1 MSSRARQKGILEQ
14 LKEGEELSVKELAD
28 LFETSDITIRRDLIA
43 LSEKGL
49 LVRTHGGA
57 MLPERTSFHQKE
69 SRSNAA
75 KEYIGKLAASY
86 VKAGDVIFM
95 DCGSTV
101 FQMCKHLRRLE
112 KLTIITN
119 SLPVVTELL
128 GQPGFTINLAGGE
141 IDAGR
146 KAVHG
151 SVALEH
157 MARYKADKAFV
168 GADGFSLANGL
179 SASGEKEASM
189 TMAMASRAKETYL
202 LCDATKLE
210 KDSYLQFA
218 APSLFDFL
226 VTDKSV
232 TTDIINKYRKAGI
245 RLVC

>member
-1 MSSRARQKGILEQ
+1 MSSKARQKGILDQ
-14 LKEGEELSVKELAD
+14 LKAGGELSVKELAD
-28 LFETSDITIRRDLIA
+28 LFETSDITIRRDLVA

-57 MLPERTSFHQKE
+57 MLPESTSFHQKE
-69 SRSNAA
+69 LRSNAA
-75 KEYIGKLAASY
+75 KASIGKLAASY

-95 DCGSTV
+95 DC
-101 FQMCKHLRRLE
+101 KHLRRLE

-119 SLPVVTELL
+119 SLPIVTELL
-128 GQPGFTINLAGGE
+128 GQPGFTINLVGGE
-141 IDAGR
+141 VDAGR

-151 SVALEH
+151 SMALEH
-157 MARYKADKAFV
+157 IARYKADKAFV
-168 GADGFSLANGL
+168 GVDGFSLANGL

-189 TMAMASRAKETYL
+189 TLAMGSRAKETYL

-210 KDSYLQFA
+210 KESYLKFA
-218 APSLFDFL
+218 PPALFDFL

-232 TTDIINKYRKAGI
+232 ASDLADKYRKAGI

>member
-1 MSSRARQKGILEQ
+1 MSSKARQKGILEQ
-14 LKEGEELSVKELAD
+14 LKAGEELSVKELAD
-28 LFETSDITIRRDLIA
+28 LFETSDITIRRDLVA

-57 MLPERTSFHQKE
+57 MLPESTSFHQKE
-69 SRSNAA
+69 LRSNAA
-75 KEYIGKLAASY
+75 KASIGKLAASY
-86 VKAGDVIFM
+86 VKTGDVVFM

-119 SLPVVTELL
+119 SLPIVTELL

-151 SVALEH
+151 SMALEH
-157 MARYKADKAFV
+157 IARYTADKAFV
-168 GADGFSLANGL
+168 GVDGFSLANGL
-179 SASGEKEASM
+179 SASGEKEASI
-189 TMAMASRAKETYL
+189 TLAMAQRAVQTYL
-202 LCDATKLE
+202 LCDASKLE

-218 APSLFDFL
+218 NHGLYHHLVADKAAPTELLLSY
-226 VTDKSV
+226 KA
-232 TTDIINKYRKAGI
+232 AGI
-245 RLVC
+245 SVMQ

>member
-1 MSSRARQKGILEQ
+1 MSSKARQKGILEQ
-14 LKEGEELSVKELAD
+14 LKRGEELSVKELAD
-28 LFETSDITIRRDLIA
+28 LFETSDITIRRDLIT

-57 MLPERTSFHQKE
+57 MLPEGTSFHQKE
-69 SRSNAA
+69 SRNNEA
-75 KEYIGKLAASY
+75 KAYIGKLAASY
-86 VKAGDVIFM
+86 VKTGDVILM

-101 FQMCKHLRRLE
+101 FQMCKHLKRLE

-146 KAVHG
+146 RAVHG
-151 SVALEH
+151 SMALEH
-157 MARYKADKAFV
+157 IARYKADKAFV
-168 GADGFSLANGL
+168 GVDGFSLANGL

-189 TMAMASRAKETYL
+189 TLAMASRAKETYL

-210 KDSYLQFA
+210 KESYLQFA
-218 APSLFDFL
+218 PPTFFDVL
-226 VTDKSV
+226 ITDKSMAGDLV
-232 TTDIINKYRKAGI
+232 DKYRKAGI
-245 RLVC
+245 RVVC

>member
-1 MSSRARQKGILEQ
+1 MSSRARQKGILDQ
-14 LKEGEELSVKELAD
+14 LKAGEELSVKELAD
-28 LFETSDITIRRDLIA
+28 LFEASDITIRRDLVA

-57 MLPERTSFHQKE
+57 MLPESTSFHQKE
-69 SRSNAA
+69 LRSNAA
-75 KEYIGKLAASY
+75 KASIAKLAASY
-86 VKAGDVIFM
+86 VKTGDVIFM

-128 GQPGFTINLAGGE
+128 GQPGFTINLVGGE
-141 IDAGR
+141 VDAGR

-151 SVALEH
+151 SMALDH
-157 MARYKADKAFV
+157 IARYKADKAFV
-168 GADGFSLANGL
+168 GVDGFSLANGL

-189 TMAMASRAKETYL
+189 TLAMGSRAKETYL

-210 KDSYLQFA
+210 KESYLKFA
-218 APSLFDFL
+218 PPALFDFL
-226 VTDKSV
+226 ITDKSV
-232 TTDIINKYRKAGI
+232 AADLVDKYRMAGI